1 MLKTS
6 SIMRPYTLCLVFLSC
21 LWVGCVCAQSFVSI
35 VAADGSGQYV
45 TVQEAVDACP
55 ADGRRH
61 VIFVKNGV
69 YAERVNLPK
78 GKLISLLGESIDGVV
93 VTNDRDRGKNS
104 PYKNFRDI
112 TTMQCQGDDF
122 YMENLTVANTAGD
135 VGQAEAHFIAGAR
148 QVYRHC
154 RFTGFQDT
162 QRTKNGA
169 SAYLTD
175 CWIEGAVDFIYGDGL
190 MYYDHCTLR
199 SVRGGGYLTAPAEC
213 AFTDSVPASDG
224 HPLHYGYIFRSCRLT
239 ADRDVPAG
247 SYYLGRP
254 WKEGC
259 AAYFLACELG
269 THINSRGWHEW
280 DGRELEADFAEWGS
294 RDAEGRPVDTSGRVA
309 WSRRLAEAD
318 VRRLTPESVFARLKT
333 CEGWLPAEFLHS
345 EAPAWAAVKEGVVE
359 WAEVPGAIGYLVY
372 CDGRFV
378 AAVDSCFYAPG
389 EGRSHLYTVK
399 AVSAAGVTSCA
410 VHALGAVAG

>member
-1 MLKTS
+1 MLKTL
-6 SIMRPYTLCLVFLSC
+6 SIMRPYTLCLAFLSC

-175 CWIEGAVDFIYGDGL
+175 CWIEGAVDFI
-190 MYYDHCTLR
+190 
-199 SVRGGGYLTAPAEC
+199 S
-213 AFTDSVPASDG
+213 
-224 HPLHYGYIFRSCRLT
+224 
-239 ADRDVPAG
+239 
-247 SYYLGRP
+247 
-254 WKEGC
+254 
-259 AAYFLACELG
+259 
-269 THINSRGWHEW
+269 
-280 DGRELEADFAEWGS
+280 
-294 RDAEGRPVDTSGRVA
+294 
-309 WSRRLAEAD
+309 
-318 VRRLTPESVFARLKT
+318 
-333 CEGWLPAEFLHS
+333 
-345 EAPAWAAVKEGVVE
+345 
-359 WAEVPGAIGYLVY
+359 
-372 CDGRFV
+372 
-378 AAVDSCFYAPG
+378 
-389 EGRSHLYTVK
+389 
-399 AVSAAGVTSCA
+399 
-410 VHALGAVAG
+410 